1 MQEFKAAAASEKE
14 KLPDFAEQAL
24 KQMKDHSYTME
35 MKERS
40 VNRIV
45 CYGIAF
51 AGKDACVRIS
61 R

>member
-1 MQEFKAAAASEKE
+1 
-14 KLPDFAEQAL
+14 
-24 KQMKDHSYTME
+24 MKDRSYTME
-35 MKERS
+35 MKERA